1 MKKISYKRI
10 YQSQEYLAPLGVVRS
25 RSLFGGY
32 SLSVNNT
39 VFAMVSEGELYLRAC
54 EETAVYQ
61 RKVKTPLL
69 TLKKR
74 GGPLQLNYFH
84 VDETLWQNHK
94 LLLRLSKLSLKDA
107 LREKN
112 GRQVSQRLKDLPN
125 LSFHMELLMAEAG
138 IKNVADLRLLG
149 AKDAWA
155 KLRRLRENLS
165 VGFILSLEGALT
177 GVHAAAVPLSRRDEL
192 IDWAS
197 ALNIHTPAQV
207 D

>member
-10 YQSQEYLAPLGVVRS
+10 YQSQEYLAPLGVVHS

-69 TLKKR
+69 TLRKR
-74 GGPLQLNYFH
+74 GGPLQLNYFR
-84 VDETLWQNHK
+84 VDDALWQNQK

-107 LREKN
+107 QREKK

-138 IKNVADLRLLG
+138 IKNVADLRQLG

-177 GVHAAAVPLSRRDEL
+177 GVHAAAFRCGGAMS
-192 IDWAS
+192 
-197 ALNIHTPAQV
+197 
-207 D
+207 

>member
-54 EETAVYQ
+54 EDTAVYQ

-74 GGPLQLNYFH
+74 GGPLQLNYFR
-84 VDETLWQNHK
+84 VNEALWQNPK
-94 LLLRLSKLSLKDA
+94 MLLRLSKYSLKDA
-107 LREKN
+107 QREKK
-112 GRQVSQRLKDLPN
+112 GRLVSQRLKDLPN

-138 IKNVADLRLLG
+138 IRNVADLQRLG

-155 KLRRLRENLS
+155 KIRRLRENLS

-177 GVHAAAVPLSRRDEL
+177 GVHAAAIPLCRRDEL
-192 IDWAS
+192 ISWAS
-197 ALNIHTPAQV
+197 ALNDRALAAA